1 MGHLNL
7 LIEIRNVIS
16 KKKKKKRFEQKKND
30 IHQCGWMGICDNGI
44 EFG

>member
-16 KKKKKKRFEQKKND
+16 KKKILKFEKKKND
-30 IHQCGWMGICDNGI
+30 IH
-44 EFG
+44 